1 MLNFRLSSDHFIFFS
16 TSSFSIFSVIRE
28 VLLSKGNS
36 CKLSGQLMTNG
47 VDSRGGLNV
56 DLSKYS
62 RIYPK
67 PRVIIS
73 LKLPSI
79 ILEELMWSKSLS
91 IETIY
96 SKLVGFWC
104 LIASYIATICYLS
117 SGHRM
122 NRGMSLYES
131 FSNSS
136 CSLACMYSW
145 WTSFTIYWS
154 FAKWWKSDM
163 PWYWILKASITLMV
177 FLMAAF
183 LLVCFPTSYHS
194 WISFWVLQ

>member
-1 MLNFRLSSDHFIFFS
+1 MERTSGEGWRLICRNIPGFIRNPES
-16 TSSFSIFSVIRE
+16 TFHWS
-28 VLLSKGNS
+28 
-36 CKLSGQLMTNG
+36 
-47 VDSRGGLNV
+47 
-56 DLSKYS
+56 
-62 RIYPK
+62 YP
-67 PRVIIS
+67 
-73 LKLPSI
+73 PSI

-104 LIASYIATICYLS
+104 LIASSIATICFLS

-145 WTSFTIYWS
+145 WTSLTIYWS

-163 PWYWILKASITLMV
+163 PSYWILKASVTLIV